1 MFSCKF
7 HQTTAPA
14 FSISLQHYWYGA
26 PPTVFG
32 KPQMNAL
39 YLEKLTLEVPFR
51 YIIYFPAIYFQCMFS
66 LVYTVYCHMQP
77 QEWRCSLKKGVLTTF
92 VNFTGKHLCWSL
104 FLIKL
109 QAWHQFWRTS
119 ANDCFFAALAPLA
132 VTYSFYLILST
143 FFLLITATTVNIS
156 NVCFWFKFK
165 RLQRVKS
172 GIPFSLKSLS
182 SVLFSLFMFLSVV
195 LSFFSIFVVAAN
207 KKDSFH

>member
-1 MFSCKF
+1 
-7 HQTTAPA
+7 
-14 FSISLQHYWYGA
+14 
-26 PPTVFG
+26 
-32 KPQMNAL
+32 MNAL

-143 FFLLITATTVNIS
+143 FFLLITATTFNIS